1 MSTRLEVLNKKLPR
15 TAISLIARF
24 DRHVTADMIDSIKFH
39 DKRGGLILSVQDPV
53 YFVPKMLEAT
63 QNTDK
68 LLAACSRQR
77 YGELW
82 LVMKAVVCKHKYHW
96 SLVSDETC
104 RHKDSILDY
113 CQLYRPA
120 RYAMG

>member
-15 TAISLIARF
+15 TAISLIVRF

-53 YFVPKMLEAT
+53 YFVPKMLET

-68 LLAACSRQR
+68 LLAASCRQR
-77 YGELW
+77 YGEQW
-82 LVMKAVVCKHKYHW
+82 LVMKAVLFKHKYHW
-96 SLVSDETC
+96 SLVFDETC

-113 CQLYRPA
+113 LQLYRPA